1 MALLRLLCQSRL
13 PPHAPQL
20 DGRALLLPPSL
31 LLAGLADMA
40 EQTSEAGVATLLM
53 VECARLALAV
63 AVRRG
68 AHRHLGLLQWT
79 FAVPAARLVRGLVRA
94 LEEGRGAAV
103 PGAGQPGLMS
113 DSGLAPEG
121 QVVEGVGDF
130 GETRRAF
137 GLPETDLAGSLGAT
151 ARGATRPR
159 SCQPH
164 DLGRVQRRRRQ
175 TRGEVM
181 GRRGDVRRVHG
192 RHCSHRRQWGRQL
205 FRHTHMA
212 RMAYMGHMRHVAHLA
227 HAAEHDTGTATTQV
241 GCRRDA
247 HVPRRRRR
255 RRRLSKLCRRA
266 GHDVRGHPPAHRH
279 LCPGAPQRGGRGR
292 GRGRGAHAGFAGAKH
307 GLSLHAQVPQVL
319 EDGGDTLLLLYTG
332 HPHRAR
338 RARSMLLRR
347 RRHAGSKARLR
358 T

>member
-68 AHRHLGLLQWT
+68 AHRHLGLLPWT
-79 FAVPAARLVRGLVRA
+79 FAMPAARLVRSLVRA

-159 SCQPH
+159 SFQPH

-175 TRGEVM
+175 TRGEVI

-292 GRGRGAHAGFAGAKH
+292 GRGEGGSSEGGGREEGGREGGRGEGGRREE
-307 GLSLHAQVPQVL
+307 VRRD
-319 EDGGDTLLLLYTG
+319 EDG
-332 HPHRAR
+332 R
-338 RARSMLLRR
+338 R
-347 RRHAGSKARLR
+347 
-358 T
+358 